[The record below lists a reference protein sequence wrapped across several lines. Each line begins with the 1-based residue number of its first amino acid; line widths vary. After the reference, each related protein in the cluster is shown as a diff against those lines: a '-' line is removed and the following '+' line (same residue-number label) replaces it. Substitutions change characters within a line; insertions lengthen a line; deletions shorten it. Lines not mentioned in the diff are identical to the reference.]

1 MDGTV
6 AALVMGRV
14 GHTFNIGINSVL
26 GAGTL
31 AIIGNTS
38 DADAQITLLRGA
50 DVVGGGAQRTA
61 DDGFLLP
68 SLDGVTS
75 DRAPAKLPPP
85 PTKLPEPSSLL
96 MFAIG
101 PAGLARVQKPPL
113 VPMIG
118 PEDLPSSYQP
128 GRCTLNACWMDA
140 RGPGRCARRL
150 AAVRFDAVLVPDCA
164 RI

>member
-1 MDGTV
+1 MAQR
-6 AALVMGRV
+6 AALAMGRA

-26 GAGTL
+26 GAGTR

-38 DADAQITLLRGA
+38 DADARITLLRGA

-101 PAGLARVQKPPL
+101 PAGLARVQKPPFL
-113 VPMIG
+113 RMIG
-118 PEDLPSSYQP
+118 LEGLPTGCRP
-128 GRCTLNACWMDA
+128 GRCTLNPCWMTHVA
-140 RGPGRCARRL
+140 QEGVRGDLQRC
-150 AAVRFDAVLVPDCA
+150 VLMRCLCRACA